1 MNPTKWRFQ
10 YRMMLITSLLLLVTL
25 LLAGL
30 LIAQSQAN
38 QTRESL
44 EQQAMLSATHLAVNP
59 LVISALV
66 SDEPN
71 AELSE
76 IAARLREDNDLLYI
90 VIMDMDGIRLTH
102 PTAEQVGERFVGDD
116 VHAVLA
122 NGDRYTSEE
131 VGTLGPSMRA
141 FHPVMN
147 EENQIGAISVG
158 ISTQRIEDSI
168 FQSQQIV
175 FIATGVS
182 MLIGAAGACLLALRL
197 KRTLHN
203 LEPEAIAQRLKEREA
218 MLESVQEGVIATDNE
233 GTIIVM
239 NEAAI
244 HALEKDHVGKPLNDV
259 WPKFPISEPLWH
271 DRKVLDDLQVFQDT
285 QMITNRIPVKVGN
298 DTVGALVTFRNR
310 NELDQALERLSGVEH
325 YAQALRF
332 QTHEFMNKLHVIGA
346 MVHTKS
352 FEELQEYVDY
362 LSDQYN
368 AGINEIATYVKDIT
382 LAGYVANQIDR
393 LEKADVNV
401 TLSGNGGWLI
411 LTEPRHIDR
420 WITIIGNALNNA
432 YEAMIGQEQ
441 KRMTLSFASRNDQ
454 LVFEVQDNGKGFDTS
469 QLPDLLKSGVS
480 TNGAHRGFGLTI
492 MTRAV
497 EQAGGTY
504 AFTSSKGEGTTLTIT
519 MPAEVKEDHR

>member
-71 AELSE
+71 TELSE

-147 EENQIGAISVG
+147 GENQIGAISVG

-182 MLIGAAGACLLALRL
+182 MLIGAAGAYLLALRL

-239 NEAAI
+239 NEAATR
-244 HALEKDHVGKPLNDV
+244 ALEKDHV
-259 WPKFPISEPLWH
+259 
-271 DRKVLDDLQVFQDT
+271 
-285 QMITNRIPVKVGN
+285 
-298 DTVGALVTFRNR
+298 
-310 NELDQALERLSGVEH
+310 
-325 YAQALRF
+325 
-332 QTHEFMNKLHVIGA
+332 
-346 MVHTKS
+346 
-352 FEELQEYVDY
+352 
-362 LSDQYN
+362 
-368 AGINEIATYVKDIT
+368 
-382 LAGYVANQIDR
+382 
-393 LEKADVNV
+393 
-401 TLSGNGGWLI
+401 
-411 LTEPRHIDR
+411 
-420 WITIIGNALNNA
+420 
-432 YEAMIGQEQ
+432 
-441 KRMTLSFASRNDQ
+441 ASR
-454 LVFEVQDNGKGFDTS
+454 
-469 QLPDLLKSGVS
+469 
-480 TNGAHRGFGLTI
+480 
-492 MTRAV
+492 
-497 EQAGGTY
+497 
-504 AFTSSKGEGTTLTIT
+504 
-519 MPAEVKEDHR
+519 